1 MTVLIKNGTLIDP
14 KNNINE
20 KLDIVLEDKKVK
32 EIGKNIREDSVG
44 YNKFNHVIDAKG
56 MIISPG
62 FIDVYA
68 NFCDPGVT
76 TKEDLK
82 SGSLSSVKGGFTT
95 IILGVD
101 NVPSTG
107 EVNVIEYIHKYS
119 SIMPVNIFTT
129 SSLRY
134 GKQLDEYS
142 DLTFLSTHGALD
154 FFEGQKPIENKDF
167 LKNTLKKVKSLNK
180 VFGLYSEDQK
190 KVKVNGILKGEVC
203 DRLGVKFATPKE
215 AEFTDL
221 KINFDIAKEVG
232 TKVLFTN
239 VTSPESIEFFK
250 NEKIDTTFAATPA
263 INLILNDT
271 AFGEGNTNAKMLPP
285 LREEQDRKALVEGV
299 KNGVIDIIYSNH
311 NPQLKEDKE
320 VKFKDAINGSIGLE
334 TLLGVVGKVLV
345 YENKM
350 NWSDVIA
357 KFTINPAKIFSID
370 KDGIGEIKIGEYA
383 NIVIFD
389 PNEEW
394 QLNKEDI
401 VSKSKNTPLIGV
413 KLKAKV
419 KYTIH
424 NGKLVYMDSNI
435 ENLHNSLM
443 EKKEENVES
452 EENKLDK
459 ENQKSH
465 RVKNKLFREVF
476 GSLKK
481 DKVEE
486 PETSGSI

>member
-20 KLDIVLEDKKVK
+20 KLDIILEDNKVK
-32 EIGKNIREDSVG
+32 EISKGIKEDKNGENV
-44 YNKFNHVIDAKG
+44 FNHIIDAKG
-56 MIISPG
+56 MIIAPG
-62 FIDVYA
+62 FVDVYA

-82 SGSLSSVKGGFTT
+82 SGSLASAKGGFTT
-95 IILGVD
+95 VILGVD

-119 SIMPVNIFTT
+119 SIMPVNIYTT

-134 GKQLDEYS
+134 GRQLDEFS

-154 FFEGQKPIENKDF
+154 FFEGQKPIEDKEF
-167 LKNTLKKVKSLNK
+167 LKSTLKKVKTLNK

-190 KVKVNGILKGEVC
+190 KVKTNGILKGEISEK
-203 DRLGVKFATPKE
+203 LGVKSATPKE
-215 AEFTDL
+215 AEFADL
-221 KINFDIAKEVG
+221 KINFDIAKDTG
-232 TKVLFTN
+232 AKVLFTN
-239 VTSPESIEFFK
+239 ITSPESIEFMK
-250 NEKIDTTFAATPA
+250 EQKIDTTFTAAPA
-263 INLILNDT
+263 INLILNDK
-271 AFGEGNTNAKMLPP
+271 ALENGDTNAKMLPP
-285 LREEQDRKALVEGV
+285 LREEQDRRALVDAV

-334 TLLGVVGKVLV
+334 TLLGIVGKILV
-345 YENKM
+345 GDARM
-350 NWSDVIA
+350 NWSNVIE
-357 KFTINPAKIFSID
+357 KFTVNPARIFSLD
-370 KDGIGEIKIGEYA
+370 KDGVGEIKIGKEA

-394 QLNKEDI
+394 ELKEEEI

-413 KLKAKV
+413 KLKGKV

-424 NGKLVYMDSNI
+424 NGKLVYIDSNI
-435 ENLHNSLM
+435 TNLHESLV
-443 EKKEENVES
+443 EKKEEEIENVDTDATQE
-452 EENKLDK
+452 K
-459 ENQKSH
+459 QKSP
-465 RVKNKLFREVF
+465 RVKSKLFREVF

-481 DKVEE
+481 DRGEE
-486 PETSGSI
+486 D

>member
-20 KLDIVLEDKKVK
+20 KLDIILEDNKVK
-32 EIGKNIREDSVG
+32 EISKGIKEDKNGENV
-44 YNKFNHVIDAKG
+44 FNHIIDAKG
-56 MIISPG
+56 MIIAPG
-62 FIDVYA
+62 FVDVYA

-82 SGSLSSVKGGFTT
+82 SGSLASAKGGFTT
-95 IILGVD
+95 VILGVD

-119 SIMPVNIFTT
+119 SIMPVNIYTT

-134 GKQLDEYS
+134 GRQLDEFS

-154 FFEGQKPIENKDF
+154 FFEGQKPIEDKEF
-167 LKNTLKKVKSLNK
+167 LKSTLKKVKTLNK

-190 KVKVNGILKGEVC
+190 KVKTNGILKGEISEK
-203 DRLGVKFATPKE
+203 LGVKSATPKE
-215 AEFTDL
+215 AEFADL
-221 KINFDIAKEVG
+221 KLNFDIAKDTG
-232 TKVLFTN
+232 AKVLFTN
-239 VTSPESIEFFK
+239 ITSPESIEFMK
-250 NEKIDTTFAATPA
+250 EQKIDTTFTAAPA
-263 INLILNDT
+263 INLILNDK
-271 AFGEGNTNAKMLPP
+271 ALENGDTNAKMLPP
-285 LREEQDRKALVEGV
+285 LREEQDRRALVDAV

-334 TLLGVVGKVLV
+334 TLLGIVGKILV
-345 YENKM
+345 GDARM
-350 NWSDVIA
+350 NWSNVIE
-357 KFTINPAKIFSID
+357 KFTVNPARIFSLD
-370 KDGIGEIKIGEYA
+370 KDGVGEIKIGKEA

-394 QLNKEDI
+394 ELKEEEI

-413 KLKAKV
+413 KLKGKV

-424 NGKLVYMDSNI
+424 NGKLVYIDSNI
-435 ENLHNSLM
+435 TNLHESLV
-443 EKKEENVES
+443 EKKEEEIENVDTDATQE
-452 EENKLDK
+452 K
-459 ENQKSH
+459 QKSP
-465 RVKNKLFREVF
+465 RVKSKLFREVF

-481 DKVEE
+481 DRGEE
-486 PETSGSI
+486 D

>member
-20 KLDIVLEDKKVK
+20 KLDIILEDNKIK
-32 EIGKNIREDSVG
+32 EIRKGIKEDKTEANI
-44 YNKFNHVIDAKG
+44 FNHVIDAKG

-62 FIDVYA
+62 FVDVYA

-82 SGSLSSVKGGFTT
+82 SGSLASVKGGFTT
-95 IILGVD
+95 VILGVD

-119 SIMPVNIFTT
+119 SIMPVNMYTT

-134 GKQLDEYS
+134 GRQLDELS

-154 FFEGQKPIENKDF
+154 FFEGQKPIEDKEF
-167 LKNTLKKVKSLNK
+167 LKATLKKTKLLNK
-180 VFGLYSEDQK
+180 VFGIYSEDQK
-190 KVKVNGILKGEVC
+190 KIKVNGILKGEVC
-203 DRLGVKFATPKE
+203 DKLGVKFATPKE

-221 KINFDIAKEVG
+221 KINFDIAKDIG
-232 TKVLFTN
+232 AKVLFTN
-239 VTSPESIEFFK
+239 ITSPESIKFIKE
-250 NEKIDTTFAATPA
+250 EKIDTTFTATPA
-263 INLILNDT
+263 INLILNDK
-271 AFGEGNTNAKMLPP
+271 ALEDGDTNAKMLPP
-285 LREEQDRKALVEGV
+285 LREEQDRRILVDAV

-334 TLLGVVGKVLV
+334 TLLGIVGRILV
-345 YENKM
+345 NEAKM
-350 NWSDVIA
+350 SWNTVIE
-357 KFTINPAKIFSID
+357 KFTVNPARIFGID
-370 KDGIGEIKIGEYA
+370 KDGVGEIKIGDAA

-394 QLNKEDI
+394 QLREEDI

-413 KLKAKV
+413 KLRGKV

-424 NGKLVYMDSNI
+424 NGKLVYIDSNI
-435 ENLHNSLM
+435 TNLHESLV
-443 EKKEENVES
+443 EKKEEEIINVDTDVNQEKQKS
-452 EENKLDK
+452 QRVINKLRRGIPK
-459 ENQKSH
+459 QY
-465 RVKNKLFREVF
+465 
-476 GSLKK
+476 KK
-481 DKVEE
+481 DSEVED
-486 PETSGSI
+486 

>member
-20 KLDIVLEDKKVK
+20 KLDIILEDNKVK
-32 EIGKNIREDSVG
+32 EISKGIKEDKNGENV
-44 YNKFNHVIDAKG
+44 FNHIIDAKG
-56 MIISPG
+56 MIIAPG
-62 FIDVYA
+62 FVDVYA

-82 SGSLSSVKGGFTT
+82 SGSLASAKGGFTT
-95 IILGVD
+95 VILGVD

-119 SIMPVNIFTT
+119 NIMPVNIYTT

-134 GKQLDEYS
+134 GRQLDELS

-154 FFEGQKPIENKDF
+154 FFEGQKPIEDKEF
-167 LKNTLKKVKSLNK
+167 LKSTLKKVKTLNK

-190 KVKVNGILKGEVC
+190 KVKTNGILKGEISEK
-203 DRLGVKFATPKE
+203 LGVKSATPKE
-215 AEFTDL
+215 AEFADL
-221 KINFDIAKEVG
+221 KINFDIAKDTG
-232 TKVLFTN
+232 AKVLFTN
-239 VTSPESIEFFK
+239 ITSPESIEFMK
-250 NEKIDTTFAATPA
+250 EQKIDTTFTAAPA
-263 INLILNDT
+263 INLILNDK
-271 AFGEGNTNAKMLPP
+271 ALENGDTNAKMLPP
-285 LREEQDRKALVEGV
+285 LREEQDRRALVDAV

-311 NPQLKEDKE
+311 NPQLKEDKD

-334 TLLGVVGKVLV
+334 TLLGVVGKILV
-345 YENKM
+345 SDARM
-350 NWSDVIA
+350 NWSNVIE
-357 KFTINPAKIFSID
+357 KFTINPARIFSLD
-370 KDGIGEIKIGEYA
+370 NDGVGEIKIGKEA

-394 QLNKEDI
+394 ELKEEEI

-413 KLKAKV
+413 KLKGKV

-424 NGKLVYMDSNI
+424 NGKLVYIDSNI
-435 ENLHNSLM
+435 TNLHESLVD
-443 EKKEENVES
+443 KKEEESNNVDSDATQE
-452 EENKLDK
+452 K
-459 ENQKSH
+459 QKSP
-465 RVKNKLFREVF
+465 RVKSKLFREVF

-481 DKVEE
+481 DRGEE
-486 PETSGSI
+486 D

>member
-20 KLDIVLEDKKVK
+20 KLDIILEDNKVK
-32 EIGKNIREDSVG
+32 EISKGIKEDKNGENV
-44 YNKFNHVIDAKG
+44 FNHIIDAKG
-56 MIISPG
+56 MIIAPG
-62 FIDVYA
+62 FVDVYA

-82 SGSLSSVKGGFTT
+82 SGSLASAKGGFTT
-95 IILGVD
+95 VILGVD

-119 SIMPVNIFTT
+119 NIMPVNIFTT

-134 GKQLDEYS
+134 GRQLDELS

-154 FFEGQKPIENKDF
+154 FFEGQKPIEDKEF
-167 LKNTLKKVKSLNK
+167 LKSTLKKVKTLNK

-190 KVKVNGILKGEVC
+190 KVKTNGILKGEISEK
-203 DRLGVKFATPKE
+203 LGVKSATPKE
-215 AEFTDL
+215 AEFADL
-221 KINFDIAKEVG
+221 KINFDIAKDTG
-232 TKVLFTN
+232 AKVLFTN
-239 VTSPESIEFFK
+239 ITSPESIEFMK
-250 NEKIDTTFAATPA
+250 EQKLDTTFTAAPA
-263 INLILNDT
+263 INLILNDK
-271 AFGEGNTNAKMLPP
+271 ALENGDTNAKMLPP
-285 LREEQDRKALVEGV
+285 LREEQDRRALVDAV

-311 NPQLKEDKE
+311 NPQLKEDKD

-334 TLLGVVGKVLV
+334 TLLGVVGKILV
-345 YENKM
+345 SDARM
-350 NWSDVIA
+350 NWSNVIE
-357 KFTINPAKIFSID
+357 KFTVNPARIFSLD
-370 KDGIGEIKIGEYA
+370 KEGIGEVKIGKEA

-394 QLNKEDI
+394 ELKEEDI

-413 KLKAKV
+413 KLKGKV

-424 NGKLVYMDSNI
+424 NGKLVYIDSNI
-435 ENLHNSLM
+435 TNLHESLVD
-443 EKKEENVES
+443 KKEEEIENVDTDASQE
-452 EENKLDK
+452 K
-459 ENQKSH
+459 QKSP
-465 RVKNKLFREVF
+465 RVKSKLFREVF

-481 DKVEE
+481 DRGEE
-486 PETSGSI
+486 D

>member
-20 KLDIVLEDKKVK
+20 KLDIILEDNKVK
-32 EIGKNIREDSVG
+32 EISKGIKEDKNGENV
-44 YNKFNHVIDAKG
+44 FNHIIDAKG
-56 MIISPG
+56 MIIAPG
-62 FIDVYA
+62 FVDVYA

-82 SGSLSSVKGGFTT
+82 SGSLASAKGGFTT
-95 IILGVD
+95 VILGVD

-119 SIMPVNIFTT
+119 SIMPVNIYTT

-134 GKQLDEYS
+134 GRQLDEFS

-154 FFEGQKPIENKDF
+154 FFEGQKPIEDKEF
-167 LKNTLKKVKSLNK
+167 LKNTLKKVKTLNK

-190 KVKVNGILKGEVC
+190 KVKTNGILKGEISEK
-203 DRLGVKFATPKE
+203 LGVKSATPKE
-215 AEFTDL
+215 AEFADL
-221 KINFDIAKEVG
+221 KLNFDIAKDTG
-232 TKVLFTN
+232 AKVLFTN
-239 VTSPESIEFFK
+239 ITSPESIEFMK
-250 NEKIDTTFAATPA
+250 EQKIDTTFTAAPA
-263 INLILNDT
+263 INLILNDK
-271 AFGEGNTNAKMLPP
+271 ALENGDTNAKILPP
-285 LREEQDRKALVEGV
+285 LREEQDRRALVDAV

-311 NPQLKEDKE
+311 NPQLKEDKD

-334 TLLGVVGKVLV
+334 TLLGIVGKILV
-345 YENKM
+345 GDARM
-350 NWSDVIA
+350 NWSNVIE
-357 KFTINPAKIFSID
+357 KFTVNPARIFSLD
-370 KDGIGEIKIGEYA
+370 KDGVGEIKIGKEA

-394 QLNKEDI
+394 ELKEEDI

-413 KLKAKV
+413 KLKGKV

-424 NGKLVYMDSNI
+424 NGKLVYIDSNI
-435 ENLHNSLM
+435 TNLHESLV
-443 EKKEENVES
+443 EKKEEETNNVD
-452 EENKLDK
+452 LDATQEK
-459 ENQKSH
+459 QKSP
-465 RVKNKLFREVF
+465 RVKSKLFREVF

-481 DKVEE
+481 DRGEE
-486 PETSGSI
+486 D

>member
-20 KLDIVLEDKKVK
+20 KLDIILEDNKVK
-32 EIGKNIREDSVG
+32 EISKGIKEDKNGENV
-44 YNKFNHVIDAKG
+44 FNHIIDAKG
-56 MIISPG
+56 MIIAPG
-62 FIDVYA
+62 FVDVYA

-82 SGSLSSVKGGFTT
+82 SGSLASAKGGFTT
-95 IILGVD
+95 VILGVD

-119 SIMPVNIFTT
+119 SIMPVNIYTT

-134 GKQLDEYS
+134 GRQLDEFS

-154 FFEGQKPIENKDF
+154 FFEGQKPIEDKEF
-167 LKNTLKKVKSLNK
+167 LKSTLKKVKTLNK

-190 KVKVNGILKGEVC
+190 KVKTNGILKGEISEK
-203 DRLGVKFATPKE
+203 LGVKSATPKE
-215 AEFTDL
+215 AEFADL
-221 KINFDIAKEVG
+221 KINFDIAKDTG
-232 TKVLFTN
+232 AKVLFTN
-239 VTSPESIEFFK
+239 ITSPESIEFMK
-250 NEKIDTTFAATPA
+250 EQKIDTTFTAAPA
-263 INLILNDT
+263 INLILNDK
-271 AFGEGNTNAKMLPP
+271 ALENGDTNAKMLPP
-285 LREEQDRKALVEGV
+285 LREEQDRRALVDAV

-334 TLLGVVGKVLV
+334 TLLGVVGKILV
-345 YENKM
+345 SDARM
-350 NWSDVIA
+350 NWSNVIE
-357 KFTINPAKIFSID
+357 KFTVNPARIFSLD
-370 KDGIGEIKIGEYA
+370 KDGVGEIKIGKEA

-394 QLNKEDI
+394 ELKEEEI

-413 KLKAKV
+413 KLKGKV

-424 NGKLVYMDSNI
+424 NGKLVYIDSNI
-435 ENLHNSLM
+435 TNLHESLV
-443 EKKEENVES
+443 EKKEEEIENVDTDATQE
-452 EENKLDK
+452 K
-459 ENQKSH
+459 QKSP
-465 RVKNKLFREVF
+465 RVKSKLFREVF

-481 DKVEE
+481 DRGEE
-486 PETSGSI
+486 D

>member
-20 KLDIVLEDKKVK
+20 KFDIILEDNKVK
-32 EIGKNIREDSVG
+32 EISKGIKEDKNGENV
-44 YNKFNHVIDAKG
+44 FNHIIDAKG
-56 MIISPG
+56 MIIAPG
-62 FIDVYA
+62 FVDVYA

-82 SGSLSSVKGGFTT
+82 SGSLASAKGGFTT
-95 IILGVD
+95 VILGVD

-119 SIMPVNIFTT
+119 NIMPVNIFTT

-134 GKQLDEYS
+134 GRQLDELS

-154 FFEGQKPIENKDF
+154 FFEGQKPIEDKEF
-167 LKNTLKKVKSLNK
+167 LKSTLKKVKTLNK

-190 KVKVNGILKGEVC
+190 KVKTNGILKGEISEK
-203 DRLGVKFATPKE
+203 LGVKSATPKE

-221 KINFDIAKEVG
+221 KINFDIAKDTG
-232 TKVLFTN
+232 AKVLFTN
-239 VTSPESIEFFK
+239 ITSPESIEFMK
-250 NEKIDTTFAATPA
+250 EQKLDTTFTAAPA
-263 INLILNDT
+263 INLILNDK
-271 AFGEGNTNAKMLPP
+271 ALENGDTNAKMLPP
-285 LREEQDRKALVEGV
+285 LREEQDRRALVDAV

-311 NPQLKEDKE
+311 NPQLKEDKD

-334 TLLGVVGKVLV
+334 TLLGVVGKILV
-345 YENKM
+345 SDARM
-350 NWSDVIA
+350 NWSNVIE
-357 KFTINPAKIFSID
+357 KFTVNPARIFSLD
-370 KDGIGEIKIGEYA
+370 KEGIGEVKIGKEA

-394 QLNKEDI
+394 ELKEEDI

-413 KLKAKV
+413 KLKGKV

-424 NGKLVYMDSNI
+424 NGKLVYIDSNI
-435 ENLHNSLM
+435 TNLHESLVD
-443 EKKEENVES
+443 KKEEEIENVDTDASQE
-452 EENKLDK
+452 K
-459 ENQKSH
+459 QKSP
-465 RVKNKLFREVF
+465 RVKSKLFREVF

-481 DKVEE
+481 DRGEE
-486 PETSGSI
+486 D